1 MHKHHIISMI
11 DDKNNGGTEMENY
24 RMDNTQGYTQ
34 NQLDELNR
42 RYESQI
48 DSEMDDDEKQNVSEK
63 ILREFDTM

>member
-1 MHKHHIISMI
+1 MI